1 VLSPFR
7 RPAVSAGLIVL
18 ALGAASACGSSSS
31 GGGGGGAQT
40 VNPASSPSNAASS
53 GADPALVSLVPAAIK
68 AKGTLTVGTDSTY
81 APSEFLDTDG
91 KTIIGFDVDLFNAV
105 AKKLGLKANFQTAN
119 FDSIITGVNAKK
131 YDIGVSS
138 FTVNKDREKQAVM
151 VSYFQA
157 GTQWATKTGNPT
169 HITPDTACGKHVAV
183 QKATVE
189 VDDLTARSKKCTQSG
204 KPAIGIDQYTAQDAA
219 TAAAVAGK
227 DDAVLADSPVMAYAV
242 KQTNGQLQ
250 LLGSIY
256 DSAPYG
262 YVLPKSEKAF
272 GKAVV
277 GALKDVMTDGTY
289 TAVLKKWG
297 VTQGAITD
305 PAVNPKV
312 SS

>member
-7 RPAVSAGLIVL
+7 RPAVSVGLIVL

-31 GGGGGGAQT
+31 GGGGAQT
-40 VNPASSPSNAASS
+40 VAPANSSSPTAAAAA
-53 GADPALVSLVPAAIK
+53 GADPKLAALIPAAIK

-81 APSEFLDTDG
+81 APSEFLDKDG

-138 FTVNKDREKQAVM
+138 FTVNKLREKQAVM

-157 GTQWATKTGNPT
+157 GTQWATKSGNPT
-169 HITPDTACGKHVAV
+169 HITPDNACGKHIAV
-183 QKATVE
+183 QKATVQ
-189 VDDLTARSKKCTQSG
+189 VDDLNARSKKCTQAG

-242 KQTNGQLQ
+242 KQTQGQLQ
-250 LLGSIY
+250 LLGTIY

-262 YVLPKSEKAF
+262 YVLPKDQTDFAAAIQ
-272 GKAVV
+272 GAVQ
-277 GALKDVMTDGTY
+277 ALITDGSYKTIL
-289 TAVLKKWG
+289 ANWG
-297 VTQGAITD
+297 VDAGAITA
-305 PAVNPKV
+305 PAVNPTA
-312 SS
+312 

>member
-1 VLSPFR
+1 VGL
-7 RPAVSAGLIVL
+7 AVV
-18 ALGAASACGSSSS
+18 ALGAATACGSSSS
-31 GGGGGGAQT
+31 GGTQSVA
-40 VNPASSPSNAASS
+40 PASSPSSSSAAAA
-53 GADPALVSLVPAAIK
+53 GADPALVGMVPAAIK

-81 APSEFLDTDG
+81 APSEFLASDG

-105 AKKLGLKANFQTAN
+105 AKKLGLKAQFQTAN
-119 FDSIITGVNAKK
+119 FDSIITGVNAGK

-138 FTVNKDREKQAVM
+138 FTVNKLREKQAVM

-157 GTQWATKTGNPT
+157 GTQWATKKGDPT
-169 HITPDTACGKHVAV
+169 HITPSTACGKHVAV

-189 VDDLTARSKKCTQSG
+189 VDDLTARSKKCTSAG
-204 KPAIGIDQYTAQDAA
+204 KSAIGIDQYTAQDAA

-242 KQTNGQLQ
+242 KQTQGQLQ

-262 YVLPKSEKAF
+262 YVLPKTEKQF
-272 GKAVV
+272 GQAVV
-277 GALKDVMTDGTY
+277 GALKDVMSDGTY
-289 TAVLKKWG
+289 AAVLKKWG

>member
-1 VLSPFR
+1 VLSSFR
-7 RPAVSAGLIVL
+7 RPAVSAGLVVL
-18 ALGAASACGSSSS
+18 ALGVATACGGSSS
-31 GGGGGGAQT
+31 GGTQST
-40 VNPASSPSNAASS
+40 TPASSPSSSTATAA
-53 GADPALVSLVPAAIK
+53 GADPALVALVPAAVK
-68 AKGTLTVGTDSTY
+68 AKGTLTIGTDSTY

-105 AKKLGLKANFQTAN
+105 AKKLGLKTDFQTAN
-119 FDSIITGVNAKK
+119 FDSIITGVNAGK

-138 FTVNKDREKQAVM
+138 FTVNKLREKQAVM

-157 GTQWATKTGNPT
+157 GTQWATKKGDPTG
-169 HITPDTACGKHVAV
+169 ITPSTACGKHVAV

-189 VDDLTARSKKCTQSG
+189 VDDLTARSKKCTDAG
-204 KPAIGIDQYTAQDAA
+204 KSAIGIDQYTAQDTA

-242 KQTNGQLQ
+242 KKTQGQLQ

-262 YVLPKSEKAF
+262 YVLPKSETQF
-272 GKAVV
+272 GQAIV
-277 GALKDVMTDGTY
+277 GALKDLMSDGTY
-289 TAVLKKWG
+289 QAVLKKWG